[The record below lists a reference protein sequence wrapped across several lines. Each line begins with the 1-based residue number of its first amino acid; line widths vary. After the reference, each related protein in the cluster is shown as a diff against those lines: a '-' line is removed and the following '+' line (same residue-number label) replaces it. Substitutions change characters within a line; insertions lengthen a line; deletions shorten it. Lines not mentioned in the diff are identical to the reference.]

1 MNKTTKV
8 TTRRISETYSEEST
22 IGRVNLNAIAAEL
35 PPELEGQWIVK
46 VVRSF
51 GRFRGITRDEAL
63 RDMFQ
68 EAVGAAIK
76 AGMDAERKGG
86 NVEAYVKRAVRSR
99 LADLQRCEDYR
110 DMRLVNDDTKIMAGG
125 SRSDFKAALMMISP
139 RAKQIWRAWKR
150 AGGLMAG
157 FAAELGTSKYL
168 AETRYLPIL
177 VEEMREALAYVKF
190 IRRG

>member
-1 MNKTTKV
+1 MNKTTS
-8 TTRRISETYSEEST
+8 RRISETYTDEST
-22 IGRVNLNAIAAEL
+22 IGSVNLNAIAAQM
-35 PPELEGQWIVK
+35 PPELQGQWIVT

-51 GRFRGITRDEAL
+51 GRCRGITRDEAL

-76 AGMDAERKGG
+76 AGMDADRKGG

-99 LADLQRCEDYR
+99 LADLQRREDYR
-110 DMRLVNDDTKIMAGG
+110 DMRLVNDDTMVFARGG
-125 SRSDFKAALMMISP
+125 RSEFKAALMMISP
-139 RAKQIWRAWKR
+139 RAKMIWRAWKR
-150 AGGLMAG
+150 ADGIMSS

-168 AETRYLPIL
+168 AETKYLPVL
-177 VEEMREALAYVKF
+177 VGEMREALAYVKF

>member
-22 IGRVNLNAIAAEL
+22 IGRVNLNAIAARL

-51 GRFRGITRDEAL
+51 GRFRGMTCDEAL

-68 EAVGAAIK
+68 EAVAAAIK
-76 AGMDAERKGG
+76 AAADAERKGG
-86 NVEAYVKRAVRSR
+86 NVEAYVKRAVKSR
-99 LADLQRCEDYR
+99 LADLQRREDYR
-110 DMRLVNDDTKIMAGG
+110 DVRLVNDNTKVMTRGA
-125 SRSDFKAALMMISP
+125 RSDFRAVLAMISP
-139 RAKQIWRAWKR
+139 RARLIWRAWKR
-150 AGGLMAG
+150 ADGVMSR
-157 FAAELGTSKYL
+157 FAHGLGTTKYL
-168 AETRYLPIL
+168 GETRYFPIL
-177 VEEMREALAYVKF
+177 VAEMRQALAYVRF

>member
-8 TTRRISETYSEEST
+8 TTRRISETYSEDST

-35 PPELEGQWIVK
+35 PPELEGQWIVT

-51 GRFRGITRDEAL
+51 GRFRGITCDEAL

-86 NVEAYVKRAVRSR
+86 NVEAYVKRAVKSR
-99 LADLQRCEDYR
+99 LADLQRREDYR
-110 DMRLVNDDTKIMAGG
+110 DMRLVNDDTKIMARGA
-125 SRSDFKAALMMISP
+125 RSDFRAALAMISP
-139 RAKQIWRAWKR
+139 RARLIWRAWKR
-150 AGGLMAG
+150 ADGVMSR
-157 FAAELGTSKYL
+157 FAHGLGTTKYL
-168 AETRYLPIL
+168 AETKFLPIL
-177 VEEMREALAYVKF
+177 TGEMREALAYVKF